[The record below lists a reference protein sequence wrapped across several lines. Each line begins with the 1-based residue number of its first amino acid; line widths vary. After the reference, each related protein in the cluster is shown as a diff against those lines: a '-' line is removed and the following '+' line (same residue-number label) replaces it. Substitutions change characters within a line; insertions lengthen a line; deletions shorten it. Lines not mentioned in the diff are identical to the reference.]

1 MPSPGIKS
9 TDSKSKVLLSPT
21 RSPAEEIAHP
31 ARGARCRAIFQV
43 QLFAAR
49 VGAYTQRRPQM
60 VAARVCRKFGEGN
73 ISVSE
78 GPVSDWRVNNFDLLR
93 LLAALQVAVGHSIA
107 ILKPTGYFARL
118 LVAGLDRFPGV
129 PIFFVISGVLISK
142 SYEHSDSLRDY
153 LRNRCLRI
161 FPGLWVCLVA
171 SVAVILAF
179 GVGSLG
185 RITTP
190 DWLLWWAGQMS
201 FFQNTQATFLD
212 PMSHGLNPSLWTI
225 PIELEFY
232 IVLPALYGIL
242 RLRSRLG
249 NMRLLSIAL
258 ASLAVHPLIV
268 HSHGQVR
275 AYSLLE
281 MTLAPYLWMFL
292 VGVAIQRNW
301 STVRGWL
308 FGRAHWWGLGYL
320 MVCAAANW
328 LRVDTGGNNLSPVY
342 LLPLAGL
349 IVSLA
354 VSAPRLS
361 DKILRH
367 HDYSYG
373 LYLYHMLVIDLLVAL
388 AAPSRWASVAIAI
401 IVSLGLA
408 ALSWS
413 LIEKP
418 YLRSKRAALRVV
430 YEGKP

>member
-1 MPSPGIKS
+1 MPMRLPNRIPD
-9 TDSKSKVLLSPT
+9 TLDALFQMVV
-21 RSPAEEIAHP
+21 
-31 ARGARCRAIFQV
+31 ARG
-43 QLFAAR
+43 
-49 VGAYTQRRPQM
+49 
-60 VAARVCRKFGEGN
+60 CRKFGEGD
-73 ISVSE
+73 IGLSE
-78 GPVSDWRVNNFDLLR
+78 GLASDWRVNNFDLLR
-93 LLAALQVAVGHSIA
+93 LLAALQVAVVHGIG

-118 LVAGLDRFPGV
+118 LGAGLDRFPGV

-161 FPGLWVCLVA
+161 FPGLWVCLVV
-171 SVAVILAF
+171 SVAVILAL

-201 FFQNTQATFLD
+201 IFQSFQAAFLE
-212 PMSHGLNPSLWTI
+212 PLSTGLNRSLWTI

-242 RLRSRLG
+242 RPRRRLG
-249 NMRLLSIAL
+249 NMRLLAIAL
-258 ASLAVHPLIV
+258 ASLAVQLLIV
-268 HSHGQVR
+268 NSHRSVVQVR
-275 AYSLLE
+275 AYSLLG

-292 VGVAIQRNW
+292 VGVSIQRNW
-301 STVRGWL
+301 STVRGWV

-320 MVCAAANW
+320 MLCAAARW
-328 LRVDTGGNNLSPVY
+328 LRVDTGGNYMSPVY

-354 VSAPRLS
+354 TSAPQLS
-361 DKILRH
+361 DRILRH
-367 HDYSYG
+367 HDVSYG
-373 LYLYHMLVIDLLVAL
+373 LYLYHMLVIDLLVGL
-388 AAPSRWASVAIAI
+388 AAPSGWASFAAAI

-408 ALSWS
+408 ALSWT

-418 YLRSKRAALRVV
+418 YLRGKRGALRAVSLPPAV
-430 YEGKP
+430 RRTPA